1 MYAGAMILQVAAETL
16 ASPTDKDTLMEKL
29 NQANLV
35 TFYGQVQLSPF
46 GQIATSLG
54 AIVQVDVDNVDKI
67 VAPIASSASAV
78 VYPMPDWTER
88 VQVIAWYSTPAEL
101 GIVVV
106 AGICGLA
113 TIALM
118 ILFFVWRKRPQIIA
132 SSLLFCELILVG
144 AVLMFAG
151 SKSLLFNCSP
161 VLTHWRSFLLDH
173 GDGRCRL

>member
-1 MYAGAMILQVAAETL
+1 MYAGAMILQVAAESID
-16 ASPTDKDTLMEKL
+16 SPTNKDALMEKL

-35 TFYGQVQLSPF
+35 TFYGQVQFSPF

-54 AIVQVDVDNVDKI
+54 AIVQVDVDNVDQI

-78 VYPMPDWTER
+78 IYPMPDWTER

-106 AGICGLA
+106 SGICGLA

-118 ILFFVWRKRPQIIA
+118 ILFFVWRNRPQIIA
-132 SSLLFCELILVG
+132 SSLLFCELILLG
-144 AVLMFAG
+144 AVIMFAG
-151 SKSLLFNCSP
+151 SKSSILSL
-161 VLTHWRSFLLDH
+161 VLSFANPL
-173 GDGRCRL
+173 